1 MAVTVSRRRW
11 IVLLIG
17 LFLAPVG
24 LPAGQA
30 GLGRAEDA
38 PPPPN
43 TDRPVLTLEESI
55 QRAIKNNSEIK
66 EAQVQIKISQA
77 KLDEVKANQL
87 PQIEF
92 VDILGPSPGAK
103 LGDKSFNEA
112 TNPGFTASCTQRTP
126 CGIGV
131 FDRVDI
137 KLIQPLYT
145 FGKITSG
152 KEAAAGGVKVD
163 EARADQKTSDIILK
177 VHEYYY
183 GLLLAREL
191 KILVLDVKEKLDSAK
206 EKTEKLIAEDSKY
219 VDEMDLLKLKTF
231 GGVVERYLNEA
242 DKSIDLAR
250 HALGMTIGLEKT
262 DEFEIADQH
271 LKPVSRPLFDLDT
284 YIQKARLFRP
294 EFIQLR
300 EGLRARQA
308 LIQVAK
314 SDYYPTFFAAG
325 YLAYA
330 AASNRDDL
338 KNPYVFDPFQTSI
351 AAVVLGLK
359 WDINFGITSSKVQS
373 ARAEHEK
380 LLQTEAFAEAGIPLQ
395 VRKAYLE
402 VVEANKNIKATEES
416 YTSARKWLVSAVA
429 NFDLGIGEAKEIFDS
444 LRAYAENRAE
454 NYKSV
459 YNYNL
464 ALANLDHMTGEDN
477 SKYK

>member
-1 MAVTVSRRRW
+1 VIAATESRRRW
-11 IVLLIG
+11 IFLSIG
-17 LFLAPVG
+17 LFLAPI
-24 LPAGQA
+24 
-30 GLGRAEDA
+30 GLGQAEDA
-38 PPPPN
+38 PPPPHA
-43 TDRPVLTLEESI
+43 DRPVLTLEESI
-55 QRAIKNNSEIK
+55 QRAIKNNPEIK
-66 EAQVQIKISQA
+66 EAQVQVKISQA

-87 PQIEF
+87 PQIQF
-92 VDILGPSPGAK
+92 IDVLGPSPGAEG
-103 LGDKSFNEA
+103 GDNSFNSA

-126 CGIGV
+126 CGIGI

-137 KLIQPLYT
+137 TLIQPLYT

-163 EARADQKTSDIILK
+163 EARADQKASDIILK

-183 GLLLAREL
+183 GLLLARDL
-191 KILVLDVKEKLDSAK
+191 KVLVLDVKEKLDSAK
-206 EKTEKLIAEDSKY
+206 EKTEKLLAEDSKS

-242 DKSIDLAR
+242 DKSVELAQ
-250 HALGMTIGLEKT
+250 HALGMTVGLEKT
-262 DEFEIADQH
+262 DEFEVADQH

-284 YIQKARLFRP
+284 YVEKARLFRP

-325 YLAYA
+325 YFSYA
-330 AASNRDDL
+330 AASNRDYL
-338 KNPYVFDPFQTSI
+338 KNPYVYDPFQRLVT
-351 AAVVLGLK
+351 AAVLGLK

-402 VVEANKNIKATEES
+402 VIEANKNIRATEES

-429 NFDLGIGEAKEIFDS
+429 NFDLGIGEAKEIFEA

-454 NYKSV
+454 NYKGI

-464 ALANLDHMTGEDN
+464 ALANLDHMTGEDTK
-477 SKYK
+477 KYQ